1 MNPAPPKFYYVYVL
15 KSQNKNW
22 TYIGATIDLKRRIE
36 QHRSGKSYAT
46 RKYLPLEIVYYE
58 AYRSLNDANN
68 REKSLK
74 QHGGALR
81 QLKKRINRSLIK
93 GGAG

>member
-1 MNPAPPKFYYVYVL
+1 MSPAPPRFYYIYLL
-15 KSQNKNW
+15 KSQKRDW
-22 TYIGATIDLKRRIE
+22 TYIGVTIDLKRRIE
-36 QHRSGKSYAT
+36 QHLSGKSYTT
-46 RKYLPLEIVYYE
+46 RKYLPVELVYYE
-58 AYRSLNDANN
+58 AYRSLSDANN

-81 QLKKRINRSLIK
+81 QLKKRIKQSLIK